1 VFAGLA
7 LGAALPRGG
16 ARAASAPLLAVE
28 DAYQLM
34 LQQFDG
40 HVSAAAL
47 VGGALRGMLGAAG
60 DPFTTYLAPGP
71 ADQSLNAQLNGL
83 DGIGV
88 EISPMAGGY
97 VIDAVLAGGP
107 AQAAGLHSGD
117 LIVAVGGTPV
127 AGRSVGQV
135 TSAIDGPAGTAVT
148 IEVAGPGTAPQTLRL
163 TRTDISPPTVVGHEL
178 APGIGE
184 IRISEFGSST
194 VGEWNR
200 ALAALRAQP
209 GGLRGLIID
218 LRGNPGGYVASAI
231 QIAGQIAPAGPLLEV
246 TQKSGATTTYTAPA
260 HAPFPPTVILV
271 NGGTASAA
279 EILAG
284 TLQWTHAAVLV
295 GQRTYG
301 KGSVQQL
308 FPLPNGGA
316 AKITVGLDRLPN
328 GVSWEH
334 TGLQPNVPVTP
345 VPAPAAGLPQFAP
358 VGSRSL
364 SAGLIGLDVY
374 GLQQRL
380 TLLGLYAGPE
390 SGIYSPLTEAAV
402 ERFQRAAAVP
412 VTGGMGP
419 PDWTALGV
427 AVGRRVRHLEAESAP
442 DNTLQV
448 GEQALRD
455 VMAGRPLPKGAGAA

>member
-1 VFAGLA
+1 MGLA

-16 ARAASAPLLAVE
+16 ARAASDPLAAVE

-34 LQQFDG
+34 LQHFDG
-40 HVSAAAL
+40 RVSPAAL
-47 VGGALRGMLGAAG
+47 VAGALRGMLDAAG
-60 DPFTTYLAPGP
+60 DPFTAYLAPGP

-88 EISPMAGGY
+88 EIAPLAGGY
-97 VIDAVLAGGP
+97 VIDSVLAGGP
-107 AQAAGLHSGD
+107 AQAAGLRSGD

-127 AGRSVGQV
+127 AGQSAGQV
-135 TSAIDGPAGTAVT
+135 ASEIDGAAGTKVAV
-148 IEVAGPGTAPQTLRL
+148 EVSVPGQAAPRTVTL

-178 APGIGE
+178 SPGIGE
-184 IRISEFGSST
+184 IRISEFASST
-194 VGEWNR
+194 AGEWNR
-200 ALAALRAQP
+200 ALAALRAEP
-209 GGLRGLIID
+209 DGLQGLVID
-218 LRGNPGGYVASAI
+218 LRGNPGGYVQSAI
-231 QIAGQIAPAGPLLEV
+231 QIAGQIAPAGPLLQV
-246 TQKSGATTTYTAPA
+246 TQTGGATTTYTAPA

-271 NGGTASAA
+271 NGTTASAA

-284 TLQWTHAAVLV
+284 TLQWSHAAVLV

-316 AKITVGLDRLPN
+316 AKITVGLDRLPD

-345 VPAPAAGLPQFAP
+345 APTPAASLPDFVP

-364 SAGLIGLDVY
+364 APGMIGLDVY

-380 TLLGLYAGPE
+380 VLLGFYDGPE

-402 ERFQRAAAVP
+402 ELFQRGAGVA
-412 VTGGMGP
+412 VTGSMGP
-419 PDWTALGV
+419 RDWTALGV
-427 AVGRRVRHLEAESAP
+427 ALGRRVRQLEAEAAP

-448 GEQALRD
+448 GVRVLRD
-455 VMAGRPLPKGAGAA
+455 LMAGRPLPKGSGA